1 MVWTPAKALVGRAKL
16 GLQNVSCGRSDWWVN
31 CQSHVQK
38 EGHEMKVSTK
48 DTIKGVAREA
58 KGEVEQTIGSVINR
72 PDIKAK
78 GKKDRAAGR
87 VQRQADDRKQI
98 G

>member
-1 MVWTPAKALVGRAKL
+1 
-16 GLQNVSCGRSDWWVN
+16 
-31 CQSHVQK
+31 
-38 EGHEMKVSTK
+38 MKVSAK
-48 DTIKGVAREA
+48 DTIKGIAREA
-58 KGEVEQTIGSVINR
+58 KGEVEQAIGNLMSR

-87 VQRQADDRKQI
+87 IQRKADDSKQI

>member
-1 MVWTPAKALVGRAKL
+1 MA
-16 GLQNVSCGRSDWWVN
+16 N
-31 CQSHVQK
+31 CFSHVERGIDMK
-38 EGHEMKVSTK
+38 ETTK
-48 DTIKGVAREA
+48 EKIKGVVREA
-58 KGEVEQTIGSVINR
+58 KGEVEQAVGSVLSR

-87 VQRQADDRKQI
+87 VQRHADDRKQI